1 MIKRITLLTLLFF
14 PALIAGAQIMMSIGG
29 KKYDISEI
37 DSISFI
43 NIDVPSATTSMD
55 ANGEYSIFCEALR
68 RTGLADSLTIT
79 DKGKAYEMTSPKDRD
94 GNILYYPKRS
104 DVGWTVF
111 AEKDAVLNAAG
122 INSFDALAQK
132 CREWYGNP
140 DWYDLLKEKGIQVST
155 GTDYEN
161 EWNVV
166 HMFVAY
172 HIVRGRMAVNE
183 LVYEKTPEREYSWN
197 YCFGYE
203 PQAYYETMLQGTLLK
218 VWATDTQ
225 NDHMNPALWINRYVK
240 NNTLTDQ
247 IGTFGSDAM
256 HPLIY
261 SGAQV
266 ERTGSIE
273 TLNAWVHSINQVLLY
288 DRNARDAQHE
298 RMRFTQN
305 QLLPELASAGIMRA
319 TPAQVSDWNKG
330 MDGNRIAFPLDY
342 FDNLRCYT
350 DDMVLRYNVMG
361 AWRALESTQLQG
373 WGDFDYAI
381 RLPRVPSG
389 KYELRFIYPP
399 FARAGMIDFYLGND
413 DNPASMTKVNSL
425 NATLNP
431 LDPEDNKH
439 IGWQEIGWGY
449 GESYENYGIEA
460 EKVMREN
467 GYMYAPASF
476 SRATYN
482 STTTKLTITDDDP
495 YSAAKKITGNTNCRT
510 ERGYGTMTLRY
521 IIGTVDMKQS
531 EDCWL
536 RIKLNN
542 MVYDYMN
549 RSDAGWSLN
558 FIELVPVD
566 MVNNSTYMEDWY

>member
-68 RTGLADSLTIT
+68 RTGLADSLNIT
-79 DKGKAYEMTSPKDRD
+79 DKGKVYEMTLPKDRN

-140 DWYDLLKEKGIQVST
+140 EWYDFLKEKGIQVST
-155 GTDYEN
+155 STDYEN

-172 HIVRGRMAVNE
+172 HIVRARMAVNE
-183 LVYEKTPEREYSWN
+183 LVYERTTANQATWN

-203 PQAYYETMLQGTLLK
+203 PQAYYETMLRGTLLK

-225 NDHMNPALWINRYVK
+225 SNHMNPALWINRYVK

-247 IGTFGSDAM
+247 YGTFGSDAM
-256 HPLIY
+256 HPLMY
-261 SGAQV
+261 SGAQID
-266 ERTGSIE
+266 RAGSIE
-273 TLNAWVHSINQVLLY
+273 ATNAWVHSIDKVLLY

-298 RMRFTQN
+298 RMRFSQN

-319 TPAQVSDWNKG
+319 TYAQVSNWNKG

-342 FDNLRCYT
+342 FDNVRCYT
-350 DDMVLRYNVMG
+350 DDMVLRYNVQG
-361 AWRALESTQLQG
+361 AWRALESTQFMG

-399 FARAGMIDFYLGND
+399 VDRAGMIDFYLGND
-413 DNPASMTKVNSL
+413 DNPASMTKINTL
-425 NATLNP
+425 DATL
-431 LDPEDNKH
+431 DPNQADFGYVVIGNDN
-439 IGWQEIGWGY
+439 
-449 GESYENYGIEA
+449 SFGIEA
-460 EKVMREN
+460 EKVMRTN

-476 SRATYN
+476 SRGFYN
-482 STTTKLTITDDDP
+482 VVTTKLTVTDGDP
-495 YSAAKKITGNTNCRT
+495 YSACRRITGSNNCRS
-510 ERGYGTMTLRY
+510 ESGYGTMMLRY

-542 MVYDYMN
+542 MVHENMSV
-549 RSDAGWSLN
+549 SDAGWILN
-558 FIELVPVD
+558 FIELVPTDVAE
-566 MVNNSTYMEDWY
+566 NGTYMEDWY

>member
-132 CREWYGNP
+132 SKEWYGNP

-172 HIVRGRMAVNE
+172 HIVRARMAVNE
-183 LVYEKTPEREYSWN
+183 LVYERTTTNQADWN

-203 PQAYYETMLQGTLLK
+203 PQAYYETMLKGTLLK

-225 NDHMNPALWINRYVK
+225 NDHVNPALWINRYVK

-247 IGTFGSDAM
+247 YGTFGSDAM
-256 HPLIY
+256 HPLMY
-261 SGAQV
+261 SGAQID
-266 ERTGSIE
+266 RTGSIE
-273 TLNAWVHSINQVLLY
+273 ASNAWVHSIDKVLLY

-298 RMRFTQN
+298 RMRLSQN

-350 DDMVLRYNVMG
+350 DDMVLRYNVQG
-361 AWRALESTQLQG
+361 AWRALESTQFMG
-373 WGDFDYAI
+373 WGNYDYAI

-389 KYELRFIYPP
+389 KYELRIIYTPMS
-399 FARAGMIDFYLGND
+399 RGGEVEYSIGNND
-413 DNPASMTKVNSL
+413 DPSSMTKINTL
-425 NATLNP
+425 DATL
-431 LDPEDNKH
+431 DPNHADLGYVVIDSDN
-439 IGWQEIGWGY
+439 
-449 GESYENYGIEA
+449 SFGITA
-460 EKVMREN
+460 EKNMRKK

-476 SRATYN
+476 SRGSYN
-482 STTTKLTITDDDP
+482 KITSKLTVTDNDP
-495 YSAAKKITGNTNCRT
+495 YSACRRITGSNNCRS
-510 ERGYGTMTLRY
+510 ESGYGTLQLRY

-531 EDCWL
+531 EDYWL
-536 RIKLNN
+536 RIRVSGL
-542 MVYDYMN
+542 VYDWMTISN
-549 RSDAGWSLN
+549 IGWSFN
-558 FIELVPVD
+558 FIELVPTDVA
-566 MVNNSTYMEDWY
+566 NNGTYMEDWY

>member
-14 PALIAGAQIMMSIGG
+14 PALIASAQIMMSIGG
-29 KKYDISEI
+29 KKYDVSEI

-55 ANGEYSIFCEALR
+55 AYEGYSIFCEALR
-68 RTGLADSLTIT
+68 RTGLADSLTIS
-79 DKGKAYEMTSPKDRD
+79 DKGKAYEMGTHTDRD

-132 CREWYGNP
+132 CKEWYGNP

-166 HMFVAY
+166 HMFVSY

-183 LVYEKTPEREYSWN
+183 LVYEKTPERENSWN

-203 PQAYYETMLQGTLLK
+203 PQAYYETMLRGTLLK
-218 VWATDTQ
+218 VWATDTRR
-225 NDHMNPALWINRYVK
+225 DHMNPALWINRYVK

-256 HPLIY
+256 HPLVY
-261 SGAQV
+261 SGAQID
-266 ERTGSIE
+266 RKGSIE
-273 TLNAWVHSINQVLLY
+273 TLNTYVHSIDKVLLY

-298 RMRFTQN
+298 RMRFSQN

-319 TPAQVSDWNKG
+319 TPAQVSKWNKG

-342 FDNLRCYT
+342 FDNVRCYSEN
-350 DDMVLRYNVMG
+350 MVLRYNVMG
-361 AWRALESTQLQG
+361 AWRALETTQFQG

-399 FARAGMIDFYLGND
+399 YARAGMIDFYLGND
-413 DNPASMTKVNSL
+413 DNPASMTKVSSL

-431 LDPEDNKH
+431 YEPEDNKN
-439 IGWQEIGWGY
+439 IGYEPEPDIIYDTYDY
-449 GESYENYGIEA
+449 GVSSD
-460 EKVMREN
+460 KTMRLH
-467 GYMYAPASF
+467 GFMRSPASF
-476 SRATYN
+476 SRGTYN
-482 STTTKLTITDDDP
+482 TITDDGP
-495 YSAAKKITGNTNCRT
+495 YSAARQITGSTNCRT
-510 ERGYGTMTLRY
+510 ERGYGTMMLRY

-542 MVYDYMN
+542 MVHDYMN

-566 MVNNSTYMEDWY
+566 VANNSTYMEDWY

>member
-14 PALIAGAQIMMSIGG
+14 PALIASAQIIMSIGG

-55 ANGEYSIFCEALR
+55 ANGDYSIFCEALR
-68 RTGLADSLTIT
+68 RTGLADSLTII
-79 DKGKAYEMTSPKDRD
+79 DKGKAYEMTSPKYLD

-172 HIVRGRMAVNE
+172 HIVRARMAVNE
-183 LVYEKTPEREYSWN
+183 LVYERTTTNQADWN

-203 PQAYYETMLQGTLLK
+203 PQAYYETMLKGTLLK

-225 NDHMNPALWINRYVK
+225 NDHVNPALWINRYVK

-247 IGTFGSDAM
+247 YGTFGSDAM
-256 HPLIY
+256 HPLMY
-261 SGAQV
+261 SGAQID
-266 ERTGSIE
+266 RTGSIE
-273 TLNAWVHSINQVLLY
+273 ASNAWVHSIDKVLLY

-298 RMRFTQN
+298 RMRLSQN

-350 DDMVLRYNVMG
+350 DDMVLRYNVQG
-361 AWRALESTQLQG
+361 AWRALESTQFMG
-373 WGDFDYAI
+373 WGNYDYAI

-389 KYELRFIYPP
+389 KYELRIIYTPMG
-399 FARAGMIDFYLGND
+399 RGGEVEYSIGNND
-413 DNPASMTKVNSL
+413 DPSSMTKINTL
-425 NATLNP
+425 DATL
-431 LDPEDNKH
+431 DPNHADFGYVVIGSDN
-439 IGWQEIGWGY
+439 
-449 GESYENYGIEA
+449 SFGIMA
-460 EKVMREN
+460 EKNMRKK

-476 SRATYN
+476 SRGSYN
-482 STTTKLTITDDDP
+482 KITSKLTVTDNDP
-495 YSAAKKITGNTNCRT
+495 YSACRRITGSNNCRS
-510 ERGYGTMTLRY
+510 ESGYGTLQLRY

-531 EDCWL
+531 EDYWL
-536 RIKLNN
+536 RIRVSGLGSNW
-542 MVYDYMN
+542 MF
-549 RSDAGWSLN
+549 SDIGWSFN
-558 FIELVPVD
+558 FIELVPTDVAE
-566 MVNNSTYMEDWY
+566 NGTYMEDWY

>member
-29 KKYDISEI
+29 KKYNISEI

-68 RTGLADSLTIT
+68 RTGLADSLNIT
-79 DKGKAYEMTSPKDRD
+79 DKGKVYEMTLPKDRD
-94 GNILYYPKRS
+94 SNVLFYPKRS

-132 CREWYGNP
+132 SKEWYGNP

-203 PQAYYETMLQGTLLK
+203 PQAYYETMLRGTLLK

-225 NDHMNPALWINRYVK
+225 SNHMNPALWINRYVK

-247 IGTFGSDAM
+247 YGTFGSDAM
-256 HPLIY
+256 HPLMY
-261 SGAQV
+261 SGAQID
-266 ERTGSIE
+266 RAGSIE
-273 TLNAWVHSINQVLLY
+273 ATNAWVHSINQVLLY

-319 TPAQVSDWNKG
+319 TPAQVSNWNKG

-342 FDNLRCYT
+342 FDNVRCYSEN
-350 DDMVLRYNVMG
+350 MVLRYNVMW
-361 AWRALESTQLQG
+361 AWRALESTQFQG

-389 KYELRFIYPP
+389 KYELRIIYPP
-399 FARAGMIDFYLGND
+399 MHRGGKVEYSIGNND
-413 DNPASMTKVNSL
+413 DPSSMTKINTL
-425 NATLNP
+425 DATL
-431 LDPEDNKH
+431 DPNLADFGYVVIGNDN
-439 IGWQEIGWGY
+439 
-449 GESYENYGIEA
+449 SFGIEA
-460 EKVMREN
+460 EKVMRTN

-482 STTTKLTITDDDP
+482 SITTKLIVTGDDP
-495 YSAAKKITGNTNCRT
+495 YSAARQITGPTSCRS
-510 ERGYGTMTLRY
+510 ESGYGTMMLRY

-542 MVYDYMN
+542 MVHENMSVYE
-549 RSDAGWSLN
+549 AGWILN
-558 FIELVPVD
+558 FIELVPTDVAE
-566 MVNNSTYMEDWY
+566 NGTYMEDWY